1 MPDKPVV
8 AADTDSSI
16 KDFMERVVD
25 MLADGRLPI
34 LRTQYAD
41 GQPVAIGFYLVP
53 DSTGLCADCR
63 KKVN

>member
-1 MPDKPVV
+1 MSDKP
-8 AADTDSSI
+8 ATTNDPDSSV
-16 KDFMERVVD
+16 KDFMERVVQ
-25 MLADGRLPI
+25 MLSDGRLPI

-41 GQPVAIGFYLVP
+41 GQPVAVGFYLVP